1 MLGVKNFGLGEVQ
14 KTSVVSD
21 VHRVFLRIPVNTE
34 IKLSDSRLRITN
46 RFLHVPNQKQYFSTF
61 SGTINN
67 KHVPK
72 CKKTFSDSNL
82 MTSIKNSE

>member
-46 RFLHVPNQKQYFSTF
+46 RFLHVPNQKQHFSTF
-61 SGTINN
+61 SRTINN
-67 KHVPK
+67 KYVPK
-72 CKKTFSDSNL
+72 CNRSFSDANL
-82 MTSIKNSE
+82 ITSIKNSE